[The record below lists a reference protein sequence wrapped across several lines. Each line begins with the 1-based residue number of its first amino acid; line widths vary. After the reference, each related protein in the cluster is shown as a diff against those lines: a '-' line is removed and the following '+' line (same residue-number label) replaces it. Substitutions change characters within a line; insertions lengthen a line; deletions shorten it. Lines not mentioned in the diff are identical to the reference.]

1 MNKFEFI
8 ATGKITPI
16 LVFGFVDLRKK
27 EETDVDEQNDIVN
40 TGIGGGEF
48 NTMSAGFTGTYERFQ
63 NSTRR
68 QFKKYKFRN

>member
-16 LVFGFVDLRKK
+16 LVFGFVDFHKK
-27 EETDVDEQNDIVN
+27 EEKYIEISR
-40 TGIGGGEF
+40 TGINGGDSSVGC
-48 NTMSAGFTGTYERFQ
+48 SGISGAYERFQ

-68 QFKKYKFRN
+68 QFQKHKLKF